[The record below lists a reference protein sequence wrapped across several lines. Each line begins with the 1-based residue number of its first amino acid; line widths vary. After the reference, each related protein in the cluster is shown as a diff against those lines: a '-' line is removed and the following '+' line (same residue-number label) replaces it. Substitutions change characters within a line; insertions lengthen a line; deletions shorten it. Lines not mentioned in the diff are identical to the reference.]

1 MFFKHLS
8 IYQPAFLGFLLVF
21 LDFFKVKR
29 CFVDYRVKFYSSA
42 MFFVERWFLSLKDP
56 IFLVFFRIFKGLFE
70 LNLLL

>member
-1 MFFKHLS
+1 M
-8 IYQPAFLGFLLVF
+8 
-21 LDFFKVKR
+21 
-29 CFVDYRVKFYSSA
+29 DYRVKFYSSA